1 MGETWRE
8 QHTPRCWVPPEG
20 SNEMADVHDIRDAL
34 PTGRSLRASDLAA
47 QVNLEL
53 ERQRGW
59 YQRADGYYGPA
70 PVAGAVAAQP
80 SVAPSDTDRMDTFH
94 NVPLN
99 ARPTIV

>member
-1 MGETWRE
+1 MDPNEARQWGETWRE

-34 PTGRSLRASDLAA
+34 PTGRSLSAADLAA

-59 YQRADGYYGPA
+59 YLRADGYYGPA
-70 PVAGAVAAQP
+70 PVAAATEHRGRP
-80 SVAPSDTDRMDTFH
+80 GLPHDDR
-94 NVPLN
+94 
-99 ARPTIV
+99 